1 MTVRPRRKPSSS
13 SRARSRGSRRRTMR
27 AAMYYANDDV
37 RIVDVPTPHIGPGEI
52 LVRVKASGICGSDVM
67 EWYRKPKAPLVLG
80 HEIAAEV
87 VQVDPGVNFV
97 KVGDRVFVSHHVPC
111 GSCRY
116 CLAGHETV
124 CDTLRTTNFDPGGFA
139 EFVRVPAINVKHGVF
154 PLPREISDDEATF
167 VEPLACVIRGQR
179 LAGFRPGSTMLVLGS
194 GVAGLLHIKL
204 AKAAGAAKV
213 IATDVVEF
221 RKAAA
226 RKAGA
231 DLVVDGREDV
241 PAKVKE
247 ANEGNLADL
256 VVTCTGAP
264 KAIGQGL
271 ASVDR
276 GGTVLFFAPIDP
288 AAKVDIPFNELWRE
302 EITLTSSY
310 GGSPPGNRQSINLLR
325 EKRLIVTD
333 LITHVLPLA
342 KAAEGFRLVAEAP
355 DSVKGVL
362 RPQERT
368 GHPRDVADGPHA
380 TLVKVNPN
388 GLS

>member
-1 MTVRPRRKPSSS
+1 
-13 SRARSRGSRRRTMR
+13 MR

-37 RIVDVPTPHIGPGEI
+37 RIVDLPTPRIGPGEI

-87 VQVDPGVNFV
+87 VQVGAGVESV

-116 CLAGHETV
+116 CRAGHETV

-179 LAGFRPGSTMLVLGS
+179 LAGFRPGGTLLVLGS

-204 AKAAGAAKV
+204 AKAAGAARV

-231 DLVVDGREDV
+231 DFVIDGREDV
-241 PAKVKE
+241 PTRVKE
-247 ANEGNLADL
+247 ANDGNLADL

-264 KAIGQGL
+264 TAIAQGL
-271 ASVDR
+271 SSVDR
-276 GGTVLFFAPIDP
+276 GGTVLFFAPIEP
-288 AAKVDIPFNELWRE
+288 AAKVEIPFNAIWRE
-302 EITLTSSY
+302 EITMSSSY
-310 GGSPPGNRQSINLLR
+310 GGSPRDIRESINLLR
-325 EKRLIVTD
+325 EKRLDVAD
-333 LITHVLPLA
+333 LITHVLPLGE
-342 KAAEGFRLVAEAP
+342 AAEGFRLVAQAR
-355 DSVKGVL
+355 DSVKVVL
-362 RPQERT
+362 RP
-368 GHPRDVADGPHA
+368 
-380 TLVKVNPN
+380 
-388 GLS
+388 

>member
-1 MTVRPRRKPSSS
+1 
-13 SRARSRGSRRRTMR
+13 MR

-37 RIVDVPTPHIGPGEI
+37 RIVDLQTPRIGPGEI

-87 VQVDPGVNFV
+87 AQVGAGVDTV

-116 CLAGHETV
+116 CRAGHETV

-154 PLPREISDDEATF
+154 LLPREVSDDEATF

-179 LAGFRPGSTMLVLGS
+179 LAGFRAGGTMLVLGS

-226 RKAGA
+226 QRAGA
-231 DLVVDGREDV
+231 DFVIDGREDV
-241 PAKVKE
+241 PARLRE

-276 GGTVLFFAPIDP
+276 GGTVLFFAPVEP

-310 GGSPPGNRQSINLLR
+310 GGSPRDIRESINLLR
-325 EKRLIVTD
+325 EKRVVVTD
-333 LITHVLPLA
+333 LITHVLPLTQ
-342 KAAEGFRLVAEAP
+342 AAEGFRLVSAAR
-355 DSVKGVL
+355 DSMKVVL
-362 RPQERT
+362 RP
-368 GHPRDVADGPHA
+368 
-380 TLVKVNPN
+380 
-388 GLS
+388 

>member
-1 MTVRPRRKPSSS
+1 
-13 SRARSRGSRRRTMR
+13 MR

-37 RIVDVPTPHIGPGEI
+37 RIVHLPKPKIGPGEL

-87 VQVDPGVNFV
+87 VEAGRGVDVV
-97 KVGDRVFVSHHVPC
+97 QVGDRVFVSHHVPC

-124 CDTLRTTNFDPGGFA
+124 CDTLRSTNFDPGGFA
-139 EFVRVPAINVKHGVF
+139 EYVRVPAINVKHGVF
-154 PLPREISDDEATF
+154 PLPRELTDDEATF

-179 LAGFRPGSTMLVLGS
+179 LAGFRPGATLLILGS

-231 DLVVDGREDV
+231 DFVIDAREDV
-241 PAKVKE
+241 PTRSRE

-256 VVTCTGAP
+256 VISCTGAP
-264 KAIGQGL
+264 KAIAQGL

-276 GGTVLFFAPIDP
+276 GGAVLLFAPIEP
-288 AAKVDIPFNELWRE
+288 AANVDIPFNRLWRE
-302 EITLTSSY
+302 EVTITSSY
-310 GGSPPGNRQSINLLR
+310 GGSPRDIRESINLLR
-325 EKRLIVTD
+325 EKRLVVTD
-333 LITHVLPLA
+333 LITHVLPLTQ
-342 KAAEGFRLVAEAP
+342 AAEGFRLVSAAR
-355 DSVKGVL
+355 DSMKVVL
-362 RPQERT
+362 RP
-368 GHPRDVADGPHA
+368 
-380 TLVKVNPN
+380 
-388 GLS
+388 

>member
-1 MTVRPRRKPSSS
+1 
-13 SRARSRGSRRRTMR
+13 MR

-37 RIVDVPTPHIGPGEI
+37 RIVDLPTPRVGPGEI

-87 VQVDPGVNFV
+87 VGAGAGVDSV

-124 CDTLRTTNFDPGGFA
+124 CDTLRKTNFDPGGFA

-179 LAGFRPGSTMLVLGS
+179 LAGFRPGGVMLVLGS

-231 DLVVDGREDV
+231 DVVIDGREDV
-241 PAKVKE
+241 PMRVKE

-256 VVTCTGAP
+256 VITCTGAP
-264 KAIGQGL
+264 KAIAQGL

-288 AAKVDIPFNELWRE
+288 VAKVDIPFNELWRE

-310 GGSPPGNRQSINLLR
+310 GGSPRDIRESVNLLR
-325 EKRLIVTD
+325 EKRLFVAD
-333 LITHVLPLA
+333 LITHVLPLG
-342 KAAEGFRLVAEAP
+342 KAAEGFRLVAAAH
-355 DSVKGVL
+355 DSIKVVL
-362 RPQERT
+362 RP
-368 GHPRDVADGPHA
+368 
-380 TLVKVNPN
+380 
-388 GLS
+388 

>member
-1 MTVRPRRKPSSS
+1 
-13 SRARSRGSRRRTMR
+13 MR

-37 RIVDVPTPHIGPGEI
+37 RIVELPKPRIGPGEI

-87 VQVDPGVNFV
+87 VEVGAGVDAA

-116 CLAGHETV
+116 CRAGHETV

-139 EFVRVPAINVKHGVF
+139 EYVRVPAINVKHGLF
-154 PLPREISDDEATF
+154 PLPREISDDEGTF
-167 VEPLACVIRGQR
+167 IEPLACVIRGQR
-179 LAGFRPGSTMLVLGS
+179 LAGFRPGSTLLVLGS

-241 PAKVKE
+241 PASVRT
-247 ANEGNLADL
+247 ANSGNLADL

-264 KAIGQGL
+264 RAIAQGL

-276 GGTVLFFAPIDP
+276 GGTVLFFAPIEP
-288 AAKVDIPFNELWRE
+288 AAKVEIPFNELWRE
-302 EITLTSSY
+302 EVTMTSSY
-310 GGSPPGNRQSINLLR
+310 GGSPRDIRESINLLR
-325 EKRLIVTD
+325 EKRLAVSD
-333 LITHVLPLA
+333 LITHVLPLG
-342 KAAEGFRLVAEAP
+342 KAAEGFRLVAQAR
-355 DSVKGVL
+355 DSIKVVM
-362 RPQERT
+362 RP
-368 GHPRDVADGPHA
+368 
-380 TLVKVNPN
+380 
-388 GLS
+388 